1 MSLGK
6 ATFIRAASFEENNK
20 KSKEISIKKI
30 KKFQLVVVE
39 ILFSSVELLLFFQSR
54 LPKKNQK
61 CRFFFGSK

>member
-6 ATFIRAASFEENNK
+6 ATFIRAASFEK
-20 KSKEISIKKI
+20 KSKEISIKKMQQ
-30 KKFQLVVVE
+30 FQLVVVE
-39 ILFSSVELLLFFQSR
+39 ILFSSVELLLFFQSP

>member
-6 ATFIRAASFEENNK
+6 ATFIREVLFEENKK

-30 KKFQLVVVE
+30 EQLQLIVVE
-39 ILFSSVELLLFFQSR
+39 ILFSSVELLLFFQSP